1 MSGAPLAH
9 AINLIFV
16 LLSVALLATF
26 VARLWGHRAG
36 AIAGIAFASAASV
49 PSLVGWVSANQDLLA
64 IFFTLVAFHLR
75 LSGRVVAS
83 AIAFAAALLSKETA
97 AVLAPALILL
107 DPIVGVKPGR
117 ARWAVV
123 VFGAVL
129 LGWFALH
136 SGVHLLLAQRFAIEP
151 KHYVGFSNLP
161 LAEFH
166 AKRYALALLNVPQ
179 GEIPPWKIAW
189 LAAAFLVGVVSALGL
204 ARPARR
210 EEDQPRRAIGR
221 GALLGILIAAP
232 TLILPAA
239 ILSTWSDYLLCFPMV
254 GAAILIGVLLRRL
267 PAGIIVL
274 LLSAFA
280 LLGVV
285 ARVTPNRYGDNVTE
299 HEFFAA
305 SRAIRDVHEGF
316 RKLHPTFPSGSQ
328 LVVSVAA
335 SGPLGID
342 GTMHDGQAPRIWY
355 RDPSI
360 RVVRPERREK
370 PQDPEFLFRVDGR
383 DVWEIDP
390 DSETVKTSSGLADRE
405 EVRTVIRT
413 FARGLSA
420 SGEAHRAARILR
432 RLAASD
438 PAPWDSYDLRLAAM
452 GALGEGDPA
461 GAAKFLSEAPPITH
475 DFALYAMAKIFAEPT
490 GRATLDSTAY
500 AAFGISPRDPDAL
513 RYWMNM
519 FYGSLIVPQAR
530 EFALRLRAVAP
541 SDSESA
547 YVLEHLP
554 VHSETPFRR

>member
-1 MSGAPLAH
+1 M
-9 AINLIFV
+9 
-16 LLSVALLATF
+16 
-26 VARLWGHRAG
+26 ARLWGHTAG
-36 AIAGIAFASAASV
+36 TIAGIVFASAASV

-75 LSGRVVAS
+75 LSGRVLAS
-83 AIAFAAALLSKETA
+83 GVAFAAALLSKETA

-117 ARWAVV
+117 TRIATAL
-123 VFGAVL
+123 FGAVL

-179 GEIPPWKIAW
+179 GSIPPWRIEW
-189 LAAAFLVGVVSALGL
+189 LAAALLVAVLSAVGL

-210 EEDQPRRAIGR
+210 EEDTPRHASWR
-221 GALLGILIAAP
+221 GALLGILIGAP

-254 GAAILIGVLLRRL
+254 GMAILLGALLRRV
-267 PAGIIVL
+267 PVPVIVL
-274 LLSAFA
+274 LLSIFA
-280 LLGVV
+280 LFGVV

-305 SRAIRDVHEGF
+305 SRAIHDIQEHF
-316 RKLHPTFPSGSQ
+316 RKLHPTFPQGSQ

-342 GTMHDGQAPRIWY
+342 GTMHQGQAPRIWY

-360 RVVRPERREK
+360 RVVLPERREN
-370 PQDPEFLFRVDGR
+370 PDRPEFLFRVEDSAI
-383 DVWEIDP
+383 WEIDP

-420 SGEAHRAARILR
+420 SGEAHRAERILR

-438 PAPWDSYDLRLAAM
+438 PAPWDCYDLRLAAM
-452 GALGEGDPA
+452 GALGEGDST
-461 GAAKFLSEAPPITH
+461 GAAKLLSEAPPVTR

-490 GRATLDSTAY
+490 GLATLDSTAY